1 MRTKQNQKGT
11 IDNQT
16 YSKNLLKYNNKK
28 YKNTNKQY
36 QEVPIFSKKYLQE
49 PKSAKKILK
58 VQKKVKSK
66 KQQKTSQNCKPAL
79 ESQF

>member
-28 YKNTNKQY
+28 YKNRLWWTPRIHVGRCQRY
-36 QEVPIFSKKYLQE
+36 WALPSVLAFSSLGCTL
-49 PKSAKKILK
+49 P
-58 VQKKVKSK
+58 
-66 KQQKTSQNCKPAL
+66 
-79 ESQF
+79 